1 MVVSGA
7 FNWCVYW
14 RANEPCVGNYD
25 VVKGLVSTPEAGET
39 DLDNH
44 GGDMRNLTTTII
56 AIGWQML
63 VS

>member
-1 MVVSGA
+1 
-7 FNWCVYW
+7 
-14 RANEPCVGNYD
+14 VGDND

-44 GGDMRNLTTTII
+44 GGDTGNLTTTII

-63 VS
+63 LF

>member
-1 MVVSGA
+1 
-7 FNWCVYW
+7 
-14 RANEPCVGNYD
+14 VGNDD
-25 VVKGLVSTPEAGET
+25 VVKGLVSTPETGET

-44 GGDMRNLTTTII
+44 GGDMGNLTTTII